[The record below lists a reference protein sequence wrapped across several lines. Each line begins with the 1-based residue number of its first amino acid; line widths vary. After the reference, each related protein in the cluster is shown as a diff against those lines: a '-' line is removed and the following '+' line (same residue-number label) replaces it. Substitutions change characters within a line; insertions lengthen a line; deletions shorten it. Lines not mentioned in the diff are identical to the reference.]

1 MKPAWDKLMDSFKD
15 SKTAVVGDVDCT
27 KPDNEAL
34 CEKQKVEGYPTI
46 KWGKIGALKD
56 YDGEREFS
64 DLLNFAKKN
73 LGPVC
78 GPTDL
83 KECDETQ
90 RKQLEEAM
98 KLKDPELQAKIKVQD
113 DEVDKLEKEFEAKLK
128 EIEEQQNKM
137 EKVKNEKVE
146 AIMKAGLGSLK
157 AVWDHRHP
165 PPPPPPPSEED
176 MGDEEGDGDGPE
188 DDKDDMGE
196 DEAPEEAG
204 KKDDL

>member
-1 MKPAWDKLMDSFKD
+1 MKPAWDKLMAQFKD
-15 SKTAVVGDVDCT
+15 SKTAVIGDVDCT
-27 KPDNEAL
+27 KPENEAL

-56 YDGEREFS
+56 YDGEREFN
-64 DLLNFAKKN
+64 DLLDFAKKN

-90 RKQLEEAM
+90 RKQLEDAM
-98 KLKDPELQAKIKVQD
+98 KLKDDELQAKIKVQD
-113 DEVDKLEKEFEAKLK
+113 DEVEKLEKGFEAKMK
-128 EIEEQQNKM
+128 EFEEQQNKA
-137 EKVKNEKVE
+137 ENEKNAKVD

-165 PPPPPPPSEED
+165 PPPPPPPSDDD
-176 MGDEEGDGDGPE
+176 MGDGDGE
-188 DDKDDMGE
+188 DDMGGE
-196 DEAPEEAG
+196 DEEGEEPPKDG
-204 KKDDL
+204 KEDL